1 MHKGML
7 VAVVI
12 PARDEEKHIEKVID
26 TIPSFVDRIVVVD
39 DGSKD
44 NTARLV
50 KNADLVKLEG
60 NGVGAAI
67 DAGHQHLLR
76 VMEGEFISVVMAG
89 DGQMN
94 PDDME
99 GLIEPIINGEAH
111 YVKGER
117 LDRAGKMPIIRRI
130 GTFLLSLL
138 TTLACGQNIR
148 DAQCGYTA
156 TTSRVLQSWNWDNSW
171 KGYGYPNWWLMQLSE
186 RGWKISHSPVK
197 AVYEGQKSG
206 IRLYSFLP
214 SVSIMLLFGLHM
226 RIIRNTLSKPTL
238 PIGLVWM
245 TYILAWTYNP
255 VMFVITHIADRV
267 HVSTI
272 LEEQK

>member
-1 MHKGML
+1 MHKGMH

-12 PARDEEKHIEKVID
+12 PARDEEEHIVKVLEN
-26 TIPSFVDRIVVVD
+26 IPAFVDRVVVVD
-39 DGSKD
+39 DGSRD
-44 NTARLV
+44 NTAKLV
-50 KNADLVKLEG
+50 KNADLIQLQGE
-60 NGVGAAI
+60 GVGAAI
-67 DAGHQHLLR
+67 DAGHQHLLK
-76 VMEGEFISVVMAG
+76 VMNHDFISVVMAG
-89 DGQMN
+89 DGQMD

-99 GLIEPIINGEAH
+99 GLIQPIINGNSH

-117 LDRAGKMPIIRRI
+117 LDRAGKMPMVRRI

-156 TTSRVLQSWNWDNSW
+156 TSSKVLRSWNWEKSW
-171 KGYGYPNWWLMQLSE
+171 RGYGYPNWWLMQLAE
-186 RGWKISHSPVK
+186 GGWKISHSPVK
-197 AVYEGQKSG
+197 AIYEGQKSG

-214 SVSIMLLFGLHM
+214 RVSLMLFVGLHL

-238 PIGLVWM
+238 PIALVWT

-255 VMFVITHIADRV
+255 IMFVCAHIADRV

-272 LEEQK
+272 LEE

>member
-117 LDRAGKMPIIRRI
+117 LDRAGKMPVIRRI

-197 AVYEGQKSG
+197 AVYEVRKAESG
-206 IRLYSFLP
+206 CIHFYRVFL
-214 SVSIMLLFGLHM
+214 SCCYLDY
-226 RIIRNTLSKPTL
+226 T
-238 PIGLVWM
+238 
-245 TYILAWTYNP
+245 
-255 VMFVITHIADRV
+255 
-267 HVSTI
+267 
-272 LEEQK
+272 